1 MSDAK
6 QALREKMLRVR
17 DSSSLEAIERMSE
30 IIQSRVINMDEF
42 INAKTVAAYHPVGS
56 EVSTIKILSAVLSLK
71 KHLALPR
78 VEDATSIIFAEVNDL
93 ENDLATGKYKIKEP
107 KKHCMKVSKI
117 DLVLVPGIAWDERG
131 HRLGYG
137 KGYYDRYLANLQ
149 TTSVGLAYD
158 LQVLE
163 NIPHENNDFS
173 VNLIVT
179 EKRVINV
186 HDS

>member
-1 MSDAK
+1 MSEAK
-6 QALREKMLRVR
+6 QTLREKMLAVR

-30 IIQSRVINMDEF
+30 NIQRRIMNSDEF

-56 EVSTIKILSAVLSLK
+56 EVSTMKILSAVLSLR

-107 KKHCMKVSKI
+107 KKHCMKVSEI
-117 DLVLVPGIAWDERG
+117 DLVLVPGIAWDEHG

-137 KGYYDRYLANLQ
+137 KGYYDRCLANLQ
-149 TTSVGLAYD
+149 ATSVGLAYD

-163 NIPHENNDFS
+163 NIPHENNDFC

-179 EKRVINV
+179 EKRLINAR
-186 HDS
+186 DS